1 MDVHNGAGVESRRK
15 SLSTSWL
22 LSQGALLGGGGVEHT
37 SRKWHT
43 STTDNKAQSE
53 RVTRHMQ

>member
-1 MDVHNGAGVESRRK
+1 MDVHSGAGVESRRK
-15 SLSTSWL
+15 SLSTSWP

-37 SRKWHT
+37 GRKWRT

-53 RVTRHMQ
+53 MVTRHM